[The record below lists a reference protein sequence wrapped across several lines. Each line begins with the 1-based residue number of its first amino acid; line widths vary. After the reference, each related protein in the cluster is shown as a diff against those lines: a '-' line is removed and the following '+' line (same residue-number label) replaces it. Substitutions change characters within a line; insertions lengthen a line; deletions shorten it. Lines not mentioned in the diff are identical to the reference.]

1 MINDSVKITETHITR
16 DVGSLNRFE
25 ENESVK
31 DNVDQF
37 EVWKFGPLLATI
49 EDLVIQSI
57 RYLNH
62 LKNYIALISNFFS
75 KGFQ

>member
-1 MINDSVKITETHITR
+1 MISDSVKITETITW
-16 DVGSLNRFE
+16 DVGNLNRFDPE
-25 ENESVK
+25 TVK

-37 EVWKFGPLLATI
+37 EVWKFGSLPATI
-49 EDLVIQSI
+49 EDLAIQSI